1 MARHDCLCL
10 ALFTCQLFS
19 PRKCSF
25 SGWWV
30 FLWPENKGICVIGLS
45 FYFFLI
51 LWVSLCMAL
60 PANEC
65 PVLRVF
71 RVLSLFSILFISYG
85 MKQLSYSSVGV
96 GVCEWDRER
105 ELDWRSCST
114 ENRIPLPLFL
124 SWEVRTE
131 GGLQKCFWTHPAQ
144 FPMRPWM
151 LSRLHFCVCSPWLL

>member
-1 MARHDCLCL
+1 M
-10 ALFTCQLFS
+10 
-19 PRKCSF
+19 
-25 SGWWV
+25 
-30 FLWPENKGICVIGLS
+30 IGLS

-51 LWVSLCMAL
+51 LSVSLCMAL

-105 ELDWRSCST
+105 ELD
-114 ENRIPLPLFL
+114 
-124 SWEVRTE
+124 
-131 GGLQKCFWTHPAQ
+131 
-144 FPMRPWM
+144 
-151 LSRLHFCVCSPWLL
+151 